1 MIKRSL
7 RFLLRLLVRVR
18 LEGATG
24 PADEPVLYAA
34 NHPRALDFVLL
45 SLLLP
50 GDVVVVVPKED
61 LRLRRVRWI
70 LRLRPHLIAEMNDPA
85 SIKKVLRLLT
95 SGCSVALYPQGRA
108 FETRCVMKVYEV
120 PAIIAAR
127 SRVPVIPVRIEYHR
141 GRRMGVRMRI
151 HAPARIAPALDSAPR
166 MRRVR
171 AAEQLQKVLEAAA
184 FQERA
189 RVTLFEAFLDAVREQ
204 GKRTLIIEDSRSTRA
219 PTRIY

>member
-24 PADEPVLYAA
+24 PTDEPVLYAA
-34 NHPRALDFVLL
+34 NHPRAMDFVLL

-61 LRLRRVRWI
+61 LQLRRVRWI

-85 SIKKVLRLLT
+85 SIKKILRLLT

-171 AAEQLQKVLEAAA
+171 AAEQLQ
-184 FQERA
+184 
-189 RVTLFEAFLDAVREQ
+189 
-204 GKRTLIIEDSRSTRA
+204 
-219 PTRIY
+219 